1 MKLYIKDLSKSDV
14 ITLTGLELSDK
25 VRLLKTAI
33 ERKTRIPVYGQK
45 LFFDGQELQ
54 YGKQLGIYQIQD
66 ESTIYLAKAND
77 LKMEIYVKRLTGK
90 IFSISVYPTDTIE
103 NLKKKIQA
111 KEDVPPNLQSLLF
124 EGRQLGDDKQI
135 YEFDICNGSNI
146 YMVLNIR
153 GG

>member
-25 VRLLKTAI
+25 VRLLKTTI

-54 YGKQLGIYQIQD
+54 YDNQLGIYKIQD
-66 ESTIYLAKAND
+66 ESTIYLAKASD
-77 LKMEIYVKRLTGK
+77 LKMEIYVEMLTGK
-90 IFSISVYPTDTIE
+90 LLSISVYPTDTIE

-111 KEDVPPNLQSLLF
+111 KEGIPPDLQSLLF
-124 EGRQLGDDKQI
+124 EGKQLGDDKQI

-146 YMVLNIR
+146 HIGY
-153 GG
+153 

>member
-25 VRLLKTAI
+25 VRLLKTTI

-66 ESTIYLAKAND
+66 ESTIYLAEASD
-77 LKMEIYVKRLTGK
+77 LKMKIYVRTLSGK
-90 IFSISVYPTDTIE
+90 KYPTSVYPTNTIKD
-103 NLKKKIQA
+103 LKKKFEP
-111 KEDVPPNLQSLLF
+111 KEGLPFDQQRLLF

-135 YEFDICNGSNI
+135 YEFDICNGSI
-146 YMVLNIR
+146 LEMYRILR
-153 GG
+153 A

>member
-66 ESTIYLAKAND
+66 ESTIYLAEASD
-77 LKMEIYVKRLTGK
+77 LKMKIYVRTLSGK
-90 IFSISVYPTDTIE
+90 KYPTSVYPTNTIKD
-103 NLKKKIQA
+103 LKKKFEP
-111 KEDVPPNLQSLLF
+111 KEGLPFDQQRLLF

-135 YEFDICNGSNI
+135 YEFDICNGSI
-146 YMVLNIR
+146 LEMYRILR
-153 GG
+153 A